1 MIYSVKDG
9 YSKKELQILM
19 WVHEL
24 SYSQGFYG
32 RLLDNINRL
41 SEEDYEKVRE
51 DWNERFDDIVDFIL
65 YIEC

>member
-1 MIYSVKDG
+1 MVYSVKDG

-32 RLLDNINRL
+32 RLEEQLKENRETLKHLANQNFKDILDMVFYL
-41 SEEDYEKVRE
+41 
-51 DWNERFDDIVDFIL
+51 
-65 YIEC
+65 EC

>member
-32 RLLDNINRL
+32 RLEEQLKENREALKHLAKQNFKDILDMVFYL
-41 SEEDYEKVRE
+41 
-51 DWNERFDDIVDFIL
+51 
-65 YIEC
+65 EC